1 MTCSIEKLVLITK
14 FDPLFMQTILAE
26 ELRIAIFDDVRSRVM
41 ASMHTIT
48 HAQFTADGR
57 KGDNSVVGPDH
68 VLKVSMKPNPGRLVE
83 IRSRGRGLD

>member
-48 HAQFTADGR
+48 HAQFTANGI
-57 KGDNSVVGPDH
+57 KGDNSVVDPDSR
-68 VLKVSMKPNPGRLVE
+68 KGARGDNQRLGVVP
-83 IRSRGRGLD
+83 L

>member
-41 ASMHTIT
+41 ASVHTIT
-48 HAQFTADGR
+48 HAQ
-57 KGDNSVVGPDH
+57 DNSEKEQGEIIRLGVVP
-68 VLKVSMKPNPGRLVE
+68 L
-83 IRSRGRGLD
+83 